1 MFQAPAVKLQLLDFY
16 FKKYHHPS
24 FAHFGT
30 IHALNPAL
38 YKHATFE
45 GVSVLDQKADYH
57 LDLRGAI
64 TPITLL
70 KATEVFRQMKCN
82 EVLEVVGRDPDTRND
97 LLKVLPPL
105 SFDLIVNEE
114 IAEDMSYRIQV
125 QKRR

>member
-1 MFQAPAVKLQLLDFY
+1 L
-16 FKKYHHPS
+16 
-24 FAHFGT
+24 G
-30 IHALNPAL
+30 
-38 YKHATFE
+38 
-45 GVSVLDQKADYH
+45 QKADYR

-82 EVLEVVGRDPDTRND
+82 EVLEVVSRDPDTRND

-105 SFDLIVNEE
+105 SFELIVNEE
-114 IAEDMSYRIQV
+114 IAEDMSYRIQL